1 MSLQARERPKF
12 ESSVHRRIFEFVE
25 RNGSVK
31 PQEAADAVRIDPE
44 RFHHELTIL
53 KRDGYI
59 DERDGML
66 TVSLEAG
73 EAEEF
78 VSDGIRYEIRPAVQ
92 ADLSGILGCMRQI
105 AEERTYLVAETVGE
119 VLDHEG
125 VLIRHNG
132 ASTRMFFVATVGK
145 DVVGWAHLEAPRV
158 EKLSHAAEL
167 TVGVLDEYRRHG
179 IGGQL
184 LERSINWAADQG
196 YEKVYN
202 SIPATNQDAARFLE
216 RHAYET
222 EAIRRD
228 HYKID
233 DDYVAELMMAR
244 RI

>member
-1 MSLQARERPKF
+1 MPLQARERPEF
-12 ESSVHRRIFEFVE
+12 DSPVHKQIYEFVE

-31 PQEAADAVRIDPE
+31 PQDVADSLRIDPE
-44 RFHHELTIL
+44 EFHHELTIL
-53 KRDGYI
+53 KRDGYLV
-59 DERDGML
+59 ERENRL
-66 TVSLEAG
+66 SVVLAAG

-78 VSDGIRYEIRPAVQ
+78 VSDGITYKIRPATQV
-92 ADLSGILGCMRQI
+92 DLSGILGCMRRV

-119 VLDHEG
+119 VLDQEG

-132 ASTRMFFVATVGK
+132 VNTRMFFVATVSD
-145 DVVGWAHLEAPRV
+145 DVVGWAHLEAPSI
-158 EKLSHAAEL
+158 EKLSHAAQL
-167 TVGVLDEYRRHG
+167 TVGVLGEYRRHG

-184 LERSINWAADQG
+184 LERSINWAADQS

-216 RHAYET
+216 RHGFET

-233 DDYVAELMMAR
+233 DTYVAELMMAR
-244 RI
+244 FI